1 MKVIQ
6 THEFKDGK
14 FIFTRTASEFT
25 DYELGVL
32 RKLYKNQGLSAY
44 ADEFVA
50 KYNAVIYNLI
60 EVGLIYKDYE
70 LSPNNIIEFCKES
83 KNILQEKC
91 QIFERILS
99 ENGLQ
104 LT

>member
-14 FIFTRTASEFT
+14 FILTRTASEFT
-25 DYELGVL
+25 DYELEVL
-32 RKLYKNQGLSAY
+32 RKLYKNQGLSTY

-70 LSPNNIIEFCKES
+70 IPAKGTYYQMSNCIKDILGDNN
-83 KNILQEKC
+83 
-91 QIFERILS
+91 
-99 ENGLQ
+99 G
-104 LT
+104 

>member
-6 THEFKDGK
+6 KHEFKDGK

-25 DYELGVL
+25 DYELEVL
-32 RKLYKNQGLSAY
+32 RKLYNNQGLSAY

-60 EVGLIYKDYE
+60 KIGLIYKDYE
-70 LSPNNIIEFCKES
+70 IPAKGTYYQMSNCIKD
-83 KNILQEKC
+83 ILGDK
-91 QIFERILS
+91 
-99 ENGLQ
+99 
-104 LT
+104 

>member
-14 FIFTRTASEFT
+14 FILTRTASEFT
-25 DYELGVL
+25 DYELQVL
-32 RKLYKNQGLSAY
+32 RKLYKNQGLSTY
-44 ADEFVA
+44 ADEFVT

-70 LSPNNIIEFCKES
+70 IPAKGTYYQMSDCVKD
-83 KNILQEKC
+83 ILGDK
-91 QIFERILS
+91 
-99 ENGLQ
+99 
-104 LT
+104 